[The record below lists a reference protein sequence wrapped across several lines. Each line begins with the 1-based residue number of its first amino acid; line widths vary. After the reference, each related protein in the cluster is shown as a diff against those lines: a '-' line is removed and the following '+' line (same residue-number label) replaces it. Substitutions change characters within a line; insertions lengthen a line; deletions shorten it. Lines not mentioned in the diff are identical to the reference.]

1 MVGAHTW
8 TLDDH
13 ERNALPRAS
22 NNTNIREIPARKH
35 EQDELCR
42 AILRQ
47 RMVRIY
53 DSVFLPSASRVDLVN
68 LRIG

>member
-13 ERNALPRAS
+13 ERNALPHAS
-22 NNTNIREIPARKH
+22 NNTNIRKIPARKH

-42 AILRQ
+42 ATLRQ

-53 DSVFLPSASRVDLVN
+53 DSVFLPSASGIDLVN